1 MKIWPIRPDR
11 GAQGRTE
18 MPGAISAETARLL
31 PLLIPVTATAA
42 ATVVAAAAVF
52 AASAPSMS
60 VLAGVL
66 ALTVAAAFVEAHP
79 VPIEG
84 ISSDGVSLA
93 AVFIVGAAVV
103 YGWAAATLLAFVAH
117 LVVKYIRRQPPIRT
131 AYNSAVYAL
140 GGAAAGGAAALG
152 ALALGDMDAGVA
164 GLLVQVVAASA
175 AFYAVNIPLVAGI
188 ISLWSGEPF
197 VVILR
202 RSFAW
207 TAVPFSIMASVSLM
221 LAVLWERSP
230 FLATALVGPLVAIA
244 LYQRS
249 VYSALRAMRLALTD
263 PLTGLGNHRHFHER
277 LQHDLG
283 KAQEEGF
290 ALTLCLLDI
299 DNFKLINDRFGHP
312 AGDRVLA
319 QVAARLRQG
328 GEAFRLGGDEFAL
341 LLPRRDEHEGLAVAR
356 SVLERVAET
365 DTQFA
370 DSISMSAGVA
380 TYPQHG
386 VERAELVRVADS
398 ALYLAKEQG
407 KNTVRV
413 YRPDVIELAELRRL
427 AEGPDRAARLR
438 AAASLAHAV
447 DARDAYTG
455 SHSYMVGELAARVAR
470 RMGLDAEAVE
480 LTRLAGSLHDLG
492 KLAIPEEI
500 LRKPGPLN
508 EAERLVLERHPQI
521 GHRMLD
527 SLGVEPVASWV
538 LHHHERWDGDGYPER
553 KSGAEIPLGARILFV
568 ADAYDA
574 MTTDRVYR
582 GRLTHDQAMDE
593 LARCAGTQF
602 DPEVVVAFTA
612 EFDKP
617 RLELVASDGT

>member
-1 MKIWPIRPDR
+1 
-11 GAQGRTE
+11 
-18 MPGAISAETARLL
+18 
-31 PLLIPVTATAA
+31 
-42 ATVVAAAAVF
+42 VAAAISF
-52 AASAPSMS
+52 GASAPTLGVMG
-60 VLAGVL
+60 GVL
-66 ALTVAAAFVEAHP
+66 ALAVAATFVEAYP

-84 ISSDGVSLA
+84 IASGGVSLT
-93 AVFIVGAAVV
+93 AVFIVGAAVI
-103 YGWAAATLLAFVAH
+103 YGWAPAVMIGFIARATIE
-117 LVVKYIRRQPPIRT
+117 LVQRRPAIRL

-140 GGAAAGGAAALG
+140 GGGAAGTAAALVG
-152 ALALGDMDAGVA
+152 THNGVGGLFVEVILAAG
-164 GLLVQVVAASA
+164 
-175 AFYAVNIPLVAGI
+175 AFYAVNILLTAGI
-188 ISLWSGEPF
+188 IARWSGEPF
-197 VVILR
+197 LPLLKHSVY
-202 RSFAW
+202 W
-207 TAVPFSIMASVSLM
+207 TIVPFSIMASVSLM

-249 VYSALRAMRLALTD
+249 VHSALKAMRLALTD

-277 LQHDLG
+277 LQHDLD
-283 KAQEEGF
+283 KAQDEGF
-290 ALTLCLLDI
+290 PLTLCLLDI
-299 DNFKLINDRFGHP
+299 DNFKQINDRYGHP
-312 AGDRVLA
+312 TGDKVLA

-341 LLPRRDEHEGLAVAR
+341 LLPRRDEHEGLSIAR
-356 SVLERVAET
+356 SIIERMCETEVDLGEVLN
-365 DTQFA
+365 
-370 DSISMSAGVA
+370 MSAGVA

-386 VERAELVRVADS
+386 VERSELVRVADS

-413 YRPDVIELAELRRL
+413 YRPDVIELVELRRL

-455 SHSYMVGELAARVAR
+455 SHSYMVGELAARVAK
-470 RMGLDAEAVE
+470 RMGLDSESIE

-521 GHRMLD
+521 GYRMLD
-527 SLGVEPVASWV
+527 SLGVEPVATWV
-538 LHHHERWDGDGYPER
+538 LHHHERWDGNGYPEQ
-553 KSGAEIPLGARILFV
+553 KAGAEIPLGARILFV

-582 GRLTHDQAMDE
+582 GRLSHDRAIAE
-593 LARCAGTQF
+593 LERCAGTQF
-602 DPEVVVAFTA
+602 DPDVVAAFQE
-612 EFDKP
+612 EFDQP
-617 RLELVASDGT
+617 RLELVVSDSA

>member
-1 MKIWPIRPDR
+1 VKFRPVRSASASGDAVR
-11 GAQGRTE
+11 
-18 MPGAISAETARLL
+18 PGVSRETARLL
-31 PLLIPVTATAA
+31 PLLAPVALSAGAA
-42 ATVVAAAAVF
+42 LVAAAISF
-52 AASAPSMS
+52 GASTRTLGVMG
-60 VLAGVL
+60 GVL
-66 ALTVAAAFVEAHP
+66 ALAVAATFVEAYP

-84 ISSDGVSLA
+84 IASGGVSLT
-93 AVFIVGAAVV
+93 AVFIVGAAVI
-103 YGWAAATLLAFVAH
+103 YGWAPAVMIGFIARAIIE
-117 LVVKYIRRQPPIRT
+117 LVQRRPAIRLV
-131 AYNSAVYAL
+131 YNSAVYAL
-140 GGAAAGGAAALG
+140 GGGAAGTAAALVVTHNG
-152 ALALGDMDAGVA
+152 VGGLFFEVILAAG
-164 GLLVQVVAASA
+164 
-175 AFYAVNIPLVAGI
+175 AFYAVNILLTAGI
-188 ISLWSGEPF
+188 IARWSGEPF
-197 VVILR
+197 LPLLKHSVY
-202 RSFAW
+202 W
-207 TAVPFSIMASVSLM
+207 TVVPFSIMASVSLM

-249 VYSALRAMRLALTD
+249 VHSALKAMRLALTD

-277 LQHDLG
+277 LQHDLD
-283 KAQEEGF
+283 KAQDEGF
-290 ALTLCLLDI
+290 PLTLCLLDI
-299 DNFKLINDRFGHP
+299 DNFKQINDRYGHP
-312 AGDRVLA
+312 SGDKVLA

-341 LLPRRDEHEGLAVAR
+341 LLPRRDEHEGLSIAR
-356 SVLERVAET
+356 SIIERMCETEVDLGEVLN
-365 DTQFA
+365 
-370 DSISMSAGVA
+370 MSAGVA

-386 VERAELVRVADS
+386 VERSELVRVADS

-413 YRPDVIELAELRRL
+413 YRPDVIELVELRRL

-470 RMGLDAEAVE
+470 RMGLDSESIE

-521 GHRMLD
+521 GYRMLD
-527 SLGVEPVASWV
+527 SLGVEPVATWV
-538 LHHHERWDGDGYPER
+538 LHHHERWDGNGYPEQ
-553 KSGAEIPLGARILFV
+553 KAGAEIPLGARILFV

-582 GRLTHDQAMDE
+582 GRLSHDRAIAE
-593 LARCAGTQF
+593 LERCAGTQF
-602 DPEVVVAFTA
+602 DPDVVDAFKE
-612 EFDKP
+612 EFDQP
-617 RLELVASDGT
+617 RLELVVSDSA

>member
-1 MKIWPIRPDR
+1 MAML
-11 GAQGRTE
+11 G
-18 MPGAISAETARLL
+18 
-31 PLLIPVTATAA
+31 
-42 ATVVAAAAVF
+42 
-52 AASAPSMS
+52 
-60 VLAGVL
+60 GVL
-66 ALTVAAAFVEAHP
+66 ALAVAATFVEAYP

-84 ISSDGVSLA
+84 ISSGGVSLT
-93 AVFIVGAAVV
+93 AVFIVGAAVI
-103 YGWAAATLLAFVAH
+103 YGWAPAVIIGFIARASIE
-117 LVVKYIRRQPPIRT
+117 LVQRRPAIRL
-131 AYNSAVYAL
+131 AYNSSVYAL
-140 GGAAAGGAAALG
+140 GGGAAG
-152 ALALGDMDAGVA
+152 
-164 GLLVQVVAASA
+164 AASALIGAHNGVGGLFVEVILAAA
-175 AFYAVNIPLVAGI
+175 AFYAVNIPLTAGI
-188 ISLWSGEPF
+188 ISRWAREPF
-197 VVILR
+197 MPLLE
-202 RSFAW
+202 RSIYW
-207 TAVPFSIMASVSLM
+207 TVVPFSIMASVSLM

-249 VYSALRAMRLALTD
+249 VHSALKAMRLALTD

-277 LQHDLG
+277 LQHDLD

-290 ALTLCLLDI
+290 PLTLVLLDI
-299 DNFKLINDRFGHP
+299 DNFKQVNDRYGHP
-312 AGDRVLA
+312 TGDKVLA

-341 LLPRRDEHEGLAVAR
+341 LLPRRDEHEGLSIAR
-356 SVLERVAET
+356 SIIERMAET
-365 DTQFA
+365 EVDLGEVLN
-370 DSISMSAGVA
+370 MSAGVA

-386 VERAELVRVADS
+386 VERSELVRVADS
-398 ALYLAKEQG
+398 ALYVAKEQG

-413 YRPDVIELAELRRL
+413 YRPDVIEIAELRRL

-455 SHSYMVGELAARVAR
+455 SHSYMVGELAARVAK
-470 RMGLDAEAVE
+470 RMGLDSEAIE

-521 GHRMLD
+521 GYRMLD
-527 SLGVEPVASWV
+527 SLGVEPVATWV
-538 LHHHERWDGDGYPER
+538 LHHHERWDGNGYPEQ
-553 KSGAEIPLGARILFV
+553 KSGPEIPLGARILFV

-582 GRLTHDQAMDE
+582 GRLSHDRAIAE
-593 LARCAGTQF
+593 LERCAGTQF
-602 DPEVVVAFTA
+602 DPDVVAAFRE
-612 EFDKP
+612 EFDQP
-617 RLELVASDGT
+617 RLELVVSDSA

>member
-1 MKIWPIRPDR
+1 
-11 GAQGRTE
+11 
-18 MPGAISAETARLL
+18 MPLVG
-31 PLLIPVTATAA
+31 PVAFSGFAALAA
-42 ATVVAAAAVF
+42 ASLAF
-52 AASAPSMS
+52 AASSPSVA
-60 VLAGVL
+60 VLGGVL
-66 ALTVAAAFVEAHP
+66 ALCVAATFVEAHP

-84 ISSDGVSLA
+84 VSSEGISLA
-93 AVFIVGAAVV
+93 AVFIVGAAVI
-103 YGWAAATLLAFVAH
+103 YGWAPAVLIGFTAMAVIELIQRRHSAIR
-117 LVVKYIRRQPPIRT
+117 LV
-131 AYNSAVYAL
+131 YNSSVYAL
-140 GGAAAGGAAALG
+140 GGAAAGAAASLG
-152 ALALGDMDAGVA
+152 AREHGVA
-164 GLLVQVVAASA
+164 TLLLQVLLASS
-175 AFYAVNIPLVAGI
+175 AFYGVNFVLVAGI
-188 ISLWSGEPF
+188 ISRWSREPF
-197 VVILR
+197 LPIARKSLY
-202 RSFAW
+202 W

-230 FLATALVGPLVAIA
+230 LLATALVGPLVAIG

-249 VYSALRAMRLALTD
+249 VYSALKAMRLALTD

-277 LQHDLG
+277 LQRDLD
-283 KAQEEGF
+283 KAQADGF
-290 ALTLCLLDI
+290 PLTLCLLDI
-299 DNFKLINDRFGHP
+299 DNFKQINDRFGHP
-312 AGDRVLA
+312 VGDRVLA

-341 LLPRRDEHEGLAVAR
+341 LLPRRDEHEGLSIAK
-356 SVLERVAET
+356 SIIDRVAET
-365 DTQFA
+365 ECEHGGPL
-370 DSISMSAGVA
+370 SMSAGIA

-386 VERAELVRVADS
+386 VERSELVRVADS
-398 ALYLAKEQG
+398 ALYLAKEHG

-413 YRPDVIELAELRRL
+413 YRPDLIELAELRRL

-470 RMGLDAEAVE
+470 RMGLDPEAIE

-521 GHRMLD
+521 GFRMLD

-538 LHHHERWDGDGYPER
+538 LHHHERWDGAGYPER
-553 KSGAEIPLGARILFV
+553 KTGPEIPLGARILFV

-574 MTTDRVYR
+574 MTSDRVYR
-582 GRLTHDQAMDE
+582 SRLSHDRAMAE
-593 LARCAGTQF
+593 LERCAGTQF
-602 DPEVVVAFTA
+602 DPEVVAAFKA
-612 EFDKP
+612 EFDEP
-617 RLELVASDGT
+617 RHLELVPVAESA

>member
-1 MKIWPIRPDR
+1 M
-11 GAQGRTE
+11 T
-18 MPGAISAETARLL
+18 L
-31 PLLIPVTATAA
+31 
-42 ATVVAAAAVF
+42 AAAVALV
-52 AASAPSMS
+52 AAVVSL
-60 VLAGVL
+60 VLAEPSVAVLGGIL
-66 ALTVAAAFVEAHP
+66 ALAVAATFVEAYP

-84 ISSDGVSLA
+84 ISSGGVSLT

-103 YGWAAATLLAFVAH
+103 YGWEPGVLIGFGARASIELLQRRPA
-117 LVVKYIRRQPPIRT
+117 IRL

-140 GGAAAGGAAALG
+140 GGGAAGAAAALIG
-152 ALALGDMDAGVA
+152 AHNGVGGLFVEVLLAA
-164 GLLVQVVAASA
+164 A
-175 AFYAVNIPLVAGI
+175 AFYAVNIPLTAGI
-188 ISLWSGEPF
+188 ISRWTHEAFLPLLKHS
-197 VVILR
+197 IY
-202 RSFAW
+202 W

-221 LAVLWERSP
+221 LSVLWERSP
-230 FLATALVGPLVAIA
+230 LLATALVGPLVAIA

-249 VYSALRAMRLALTD
+249 VHSALKAMRLALTD

-277 LQHDLG
+277 LQHDLER
-283 KAQEEGF
+283 AQAEGF

-299 DNFKLINDRFGHP
+299 DNFKQVNDRYGHP
-312 AGDRVLA
+312 VGDRVLA

-341 LLPRRDEHEGLAVAR
+341 LLARRDEHEGLSIAR
-356 SVLERVAET
+356 SVIERIADSDLNVAE
-365 DTQFA
+365 
-370 DSISMSAGVA
+370 SLSMSAGVA

-386 VERAELVRVADS
+386 VERNELVRVADS

-455 SHSYMVGELAARVAR
+455 SHSYMVGELAARVAK
-470 RMGLDAEAVE
+470 RMGLDSEAIE

-521 GHRMLD
+521 GYRMLD
-527 SLGVEPVASWV
+527 SLGVEPVATWV
-538 LHHHERWDGDGYPER
+538 LHHHERWDGKGYPEQR
-553 KSGAEIPLGARILFV
+553 SGSEIPLGARILFV

-582 GRLTHDQAMDE
+582 GRLSHDRAIAE
-593 LARCAGTQF
+593 LERCAGTQF
-602 DPEVVVAFTA
+602 DPDVVDAFRA
-612 EFDKP
+612 EFDQP
-617 RLELVASDGT
+617 RLELVASDSA

>member
-1 MKIWPIRPDR
+1 VKLRSIRSSESASGDAVR
-11 GAQGRTE
+11 
-18 MPGAISAETARLL
+18 PGVSAETARLL
-31 PLLIPVTATAA
+31 PLLVPVTLSASAA
-42 ATVVAAAAVF
+42 LVAAAVSF
-52 AASAPSMS
+52 GLSEPTLGVMG
-60 VLAGVL
+60 GVL
-66 ALTVAAAFVEAHP
+66 ALAVAATFVEAYP

-84 ISSDGVSLA
+84 IASGGVSLT
-93 AVFIVGAAVV
+93 AVFIVGAAVI
-103 YGWAAATLLAFVAH
+103 YGWAPAVMIGFVARATIE
-117 LVVKYIRRQPPIRT
+117 LVQRRPAIRL

-140 GGAAAGGAAALG
+140 AGGAGGAAAAIVG
-152 ALALGDMDAGVA
+152 THAGVG
-164 GLLVQVVAASA
+164 GLFVEVLLAAA
-175 AFYAVNIPLVAGI
+175 AFYAVNILLTAGI
-188 ISLWSGEPF
+188 IARWSGEPF
-197 VVILR
+197 LPLLKHSVY
-202 RSFAW
+202 W
-207 TAVPFSIMASVSLM
+207 TIVPFSIMASVSLM

-249 VYSALRAMRLALTD
+249 VHSALKAMRLALTD

-277 LQHDLG
+277 LQHDLD

-290 ALTLCLLDI
+290 PLTLVLLDI
-299 DNFKLINDRFGHP
+299 DNFKQVNDRYGHP
-312 AGDRVLA
+312 TGDKVLA

-341 LLPRRDEHEGLAVAR
+341 LLPRRDEHEGLSVAR
-356 SVLERVAET
+356 SIIERTAET
-365 DTQFA
+365 EVEVGEVLN
-370 DSISMSAGVA
+370 MSAGVA

-386 VERAELVRVADS
+386 VERSELVRVADS
-398 ALYLAKEQG
+398 ALYLAKDQG

-455 SHSYMVGELAARVAR
+455 SHSYMVGELAARVAK
-470 RMGLDAEAVE
+470 RMGLDSESIE

-521 GHRMLD
+521 GYRMLD
-527 SLGVEPVASWV
+527 SLGVEPVATWV
-538 LHHHERWDGDGYPER
+538 LHHHERWDGRGYPEQ
-553 KSGAEIPLGARILFV
+553 KAGDDIPLGARILFV

-582 GRLTHDQAMDE
+582 GRLSHDRAIAE
-593 LARCAGTQF
+593 LERCAGTQF
-602 DPEVVVAFTA
+602 DPDVVAAFKE
-612 EFDKP
+612 EFDQP
-617 RLELVASDGT
+617 RLELVVSDSA

>member
-1 MKIWPIRPDR
+1 
-11 GAQGRTE
+11 
-18 MPGAISAETARLL
+18 
-31 PLLIPVTATAA
+31 AA
-42 ATVVAAAAVF
+42 A
-52 AASAPSMS
+52 
-60 VLAGVL
+60 
-66 ALTVAAAFVEAHP
+66 
-79 VPIEG
+79 
-84 ISSDGVSLA
+84 
-93 AVFIVGAAVV
+93 GAAVALV
-103 YGWAAATLLAFVAH
+103 GNPTGVAH
-117 LVVKYIRRQPPIRT
+117 LFLDI
-131 AYNSAVYAL
+131 L
-140 GGAAAGGAAALG
+140 GAAAG
-152 ALALGDMDAGVA
+152 
-164 GLLVQVVAASA
+164 
-175 AFYAVNIPLVAGI
+175 FYGVNILLTAGI
-188 ISLWSGEPF
+188 ISRWSGDPF
-197 VVILR
+197 FPLLK
-202 RSFAW
+202 RSIYW

-230 FLATALVGPLVAIA
+230 LLATALVGPLVAIA

-249 VYSALRAMRLALTD
+249 VYSALKAMRLALTD
-263 PLTGLGNHRHFHER
+263 PLSGLGNHRHFHER
-277 LQHDLG
+277 LQHDLD

-290 ALTLCLLDI
+290 ALTLCLLDV
-299 DNFKLINDRFGHP
+299 DNFKQINDRFGHP

-341 LLPRRDEHEGLAVAR
+341 LLPRRDEHEGLSIAR
-356 SVLERVAET
+356 SVIERVAET
-365 DTQFA
+365 ECEFGGTL
-370 DSISMSAGVA
+370 SMSAGIA

-386 VERAELVRVADS
+386 VERSELVRVADS

-470 RMGLDAEAVE
+470 RMGLDGEAVE

-521 GHRMLD
+521 GYRMLD
-527 SLGVEPVASWV
+527 SLGVEPVATWV
-538 LHHHERWDGDGYPER
+538 LHHHERWDGNGYPER
-553 KSGAEIPLGARILFV
+553 KSGGEIPLGARILFV

-582 GRLTHDQAMDE
+582 GRLSHDRAIAE
-593 LARCAGTQF
+593 LERCAGTQF
-602 DPEVVVAFTA
+602 DPEVVTAFRA
-612 EFDKP
+612 EFDQP
-617 RLELVASDGT
+617 RHLELVAAESA

>member
-1 MKIWPIRPDR
+1 V
-11 GAQGRTE
+11 
-18 MPGAISAETARLL
+18 AIL
-31 PLLIPVTATAA
+31 
-42 ATVVAAAAVF
+42 AAAVAF
-52 AASAPSMS
+52 AASAPTVGVMG
-60 VLAGVL
+60 GVL
-66 ALTVAAAFVEAHP
+66 ALAVAATFVEAYP

-84 ISSDGVSLA
+84 ISSGGVSLT

-103 YGWAAATLLAFVAH
+103 YGWAPAIMIGFIARATIE
-117 LVVKYIRRQPPIRT
+117 LVQRRPAIRL

-140 GGAAAGGAAALG
+140 AGGAAG
-152 ALALGDMDAGVA
+152 AAAVLVGAHSGVG
-164 GLLVQVVAASA
+164 GLFLHVLMAAV
-175 AFYAVNIPLVAGI
+175 AFYAVNILLTAGI
-188 ISLWSGEPF
+188 ISRWSGEPF
-197 VVILR
+197 LPLLR
-202 RSFAW
+202 HSVYW
-207 TAVPFSIMASVSLM
+207 TVVPFSIMASVSLM

-249 VYSALRAMRLALTD
+249 VHSALKAMRLALTD

-277 LQHDLG
+277 LQHDLD

-290 ALTLCLLDI
+290 PLTLCLLDI
-299 DNFKLINDRFGHP
+299 DNFKQVNDRYGHP
-312 AGDRVLA
+312 TGDKVLA

-341 LLPRRDEHEGLAVAR
+341 LLPRRDEHEGLSIAR
-356 SVLERVAET
+356 SIIERMSETEIDLGEVLN
-365 DTQFA
+365 
-370 DSISMSAGVA
+370 MSAGVA

-386 VERAELVRVADS
+386 VERSELVRVADS
-398 ALYLAKEQG
+398 ALYVAKEQG

-413 YRPDVIELAELRRL
+413 YRPDVIEIAELRRL

-455 SHSYMVGELAARVAR
+455 SHSYMVGELAARVAK
-470 RMGLDAEAVE
+470 RMGLDSESIE
-480 LTRLAGSLHDLG
+480 LARLAGSLHDLG

-521 GHRMLD
+521 GYRMLD
-527 SLGVEPVASWV
+527 SLGVEPVATWV
-538 LHHHERWDGDGYPER
+538 LHHHERWDGNGYPEQ
-553 KSGAEIPLGARILFV
+553 KAGLEIPLGARILFV

-582 GRLTHDQAMDE
+582 GRLSHDRAIAE
-593 LARCAGTQF
+593 LERCAGTQF
-602 DPEVVVAFTA
+602 DPEVVAAFKD
-612 EFDKP
+612 EFDQP
-617 RLELVASDGT
+617 RLELVVSESA

>member
-1 MKIWPIRPDR
+1 MTSRPIRSSESVSEP
-11 GAQGRTE
+11 AKT
-18 MPGAISAETARLL
+18 PGAISSETARLL
-31 PLLIPVTATAA
+31 PLLVP
-42 ATVVAAAAVF
+42 VVAGAGIVVVGASVAF
-52 AASAPSMS
+52 ALSGPTLA
-60 VLAGVL
+60 VLAGAL
-66 ALTVAAAFVEAHP
+66 ALAAAFVDAHP

-84 ISSDGVSLA
+84 IPSDGISLA
-93 AVFIVGAAVV
+93 AVFIVGAAVI
-103 YGWAAATLLAFVAH
+103 YGWAAAALVAFVAQLLAELTRH
-117 LVVKYIRRQPPIRT
+117 HPPIRVT
-131 AYNSAVYAL
+131 YNCAVYAFA
-140 GGAAAGGAAALG
+140 GAAAGGMASVGML
-152 ALALGDMDAGVA
+152 DAGVA
-164 GLLVQVVAASA
+164 GLLFQVLAASA

-197 VVILR
+197 FGLLR
-202 RSFAW
+202 RSVHG
-207 TAVPFSIMASVSLM
+207 TLVPFSIMASVSLM

-277 LQHDLG
+277 LQHDLD

-328 GEAFRLGGDEFAL
+328 GEAFRLGGDEFAI
-341 LLPRRDEHEGLAVAR
+341 LLPRRDENEGLAIAR
-356 SVLERVAET
+356 SVVDRIAET
-365 DTQFA
+365 D
-370 DSISMSAGVA
+370 SEVVESLSMSAGIA

-386 VERAELVRVADS
+386 VERSELVRVADS

-413 YRPDVIELAELRRL
+413 YRPDVVELAELRRL

-470 RMGLDAEAVE
+470 RMGLDGEAIE

-553 KSGAEIPLGARILFV
+553 KSGSEIPLGARILFV

-582 GRLTHDQAMDE
+582 GRLSHDQAMDE
-593 LARCAGTQF
+593 LTRCAGTQF
-602 DPEVVVAFTA
+602 DPDVVAAFKA
-612 EFDKP
+612 EFDRP
-617 RLELVASDGT
+617 RLELVASDGAQ

>member
-1 MKIWPIRPDR
+1 MI
-11 GAQGRTE
+11 G
-18 MPGAISAETARLL
+18 
-31 PLLIPVTATAA
+31 
-42 ATVVAAAAVF
+42 
-52 AASAPSMS
+52 
-60 VLAGVL
+60 
-66 ALTVAAAFVEAHP
+66 
-79 VPIEG
+79 
-84 ISSDGVSLA
+84 
-93 AVFIVGAAVV
+93 
-103 YGWAAATLLAFVAH
+103 FVARAAIELLQRRPVIR
-117 LVVKYIRRQPPIRT
+117 LV
-131 AYNSAVYAL
+131 YNSSVYAL
-140 GGAAAGGAAALG
+140 GGAAAGASVALVGQPTGVSHLFLDILGAAAG
-152 ALALGDMDAGVA
+152 
-164 GLLVQVVAASA
+164 
-175 AFYAVNIPLVAGI
+175 FYGVNILLTAGI
-188 ISLWSGEPF
+188 ISRWSGDPF
-197 VVILR
+197 FPLLK
-202 RSFAW
+202 RSIYW

-230 FLATALVGPLVAIA
+230 LLATALVGPLVAIA

-249 VYSALRAMRLALTD
+249 VYSALKAMRLALTD
-263 PLTGLGNHRHFHER
+263 PLSGLGNHRHFHER
-277 LQHDLG
+277 LQHDLD

-290 ALTLCLLDI
+290 ALTLCLLDV
-299 DNFKLINDRFGHP
+299 DNFKQINDRFGHP

-341 LLPRRDEHEGLAVAR
+341 LLPRRDEHEGLSIAR
-356 SVLERVAET
+356 SVIERVSET
-365 DTQFA
+365 ACDFGGTL
-370 DSISMSAGVA
+370 SMSAGIA

-386 VERAELVRVADS
+386 VERSELVRVADS

-470 RMGLDAEAVE
+470 RMGLDGEAVE

-521 GHRMLD
+521 GYRMLD

-538 LHHHERWDGDGYPER
+538 LHHHERWDGNGYPER
-553 KSGAEIPLGARILFV
+553 KSGGEIPLGARILFV

-582 GRLTHDQAMDE
+582 GRLSHDRAIAE
-593 LARCAGTQF
+593 LERCAGTQF
-602 DPEVVVAFTA
+602 DPDVVVAFRA
-612 EFDKP
+612 EFDQP
-617 RLELVASDGT
+617 RHLELVAAESA

>member
-1 MKIWPIRPDR
+1 VKFRPVRSASASGDAVR
-11 GAQGRTE
+11 
-18 MPGAISAETARLL
+18 PGVSRETARLL
-31 PLLIPVTATAA
+31 PLLAPVALSAGAA
-42 ATVVAAAAVF
+42 LVAAAISF
-52 AASAPSMS
+52 GAATPTLGVMG
-60 VLAGVL
+60 GVL
-66 ALTVAAAFVEAHP
+66 ALAVAATFVEAYP

-84 ISSDGVSLA
+84 IASGGVSLT
-93 AVFIVGAAVV
+93 AVFIVGAAVI
-103 YGWAAATLLAFVAH
+103 YGWAPAVMIGFIARAIIE
-117 LVVKYIRRQPPIRT
+117 LVQRRPAIRLV
-131 AYNSAVYAL
+131 YNSAVYAL
-140 GGAAAGGAAALG
+140 GGGAAGTAAALVVTHNG
-152 ALALGDMDAGVA
+152 VGGLFFEVILAAG
-164 GLLVQVVAASA
+164 
-175 AFYAVNIPLVAGI
+175 AFYAVNILLTAGI
-188 ISLWSGEPF
+188 IARWSGEPF
-197 VVILR
+197 LPLLKHSVY
-202 RSFAW
+202 W
-207 TAVPFSIMASVSLM
+207 TVVPFSIMASVSLM

-249 VYSALRAMRLALTD
+249 VHSALKAMRLALTD

-277 LQHDLG
+277 LQHDLD
-283 KAQEEGF
+283 KAQDEGF
-290 ALTLCLLDI
+290 PLTLCLLDI
-299 DNFKLINDRFGHP
+299 DNFKQINDRYGHP
-312 AGDRVLA
+312 SGDRVLA

-341 LLPRRDEHEGLAVAR
+341 LLPRRDEHEGLSIAR
-356 SVLERVAET
+356 SIIERMCETEVDLGEVLN
-365 DTQFA
+365 
-370 DSISMSAGVA
+370 MSAGVA

-386 VERAELVRVADS
+386 VERSELVRVADS

-413 YRPDVIELAELRRL
+413 YRPDVIELVELRRL

-470 RMGLDAEAVE
+470 RMGLDSESIE

-521 GHRMLD
+521 GYRMLD
-527 SLGVEPVASWV
+527 SLGVEPVATWV
-538 LHHHERWDGDGYPER
+538 LHHHERWDGNGYPEQ
-553 KSGAEIPLGARILFV
+553 KAGAEIPLGARILFV

-582 GRLTHDQAMDE
+582 GRLSHDRAIAE
-593 LARCAGTQF
+593 LERCAGTQF
-602 DPEVVVAFTA
+602 DPDVVDAFKE
-612 EFDKP
+612 EFDQP
-617 RLELVASDGT
+617 RLELVVSDSA

>member
-1 MKIWPIRPDR
+1 MKVTPIRSPESASGEVER
-11 GAQGRTE
+11 
-18 MPGAISAETARLL
+18 PGALASRETARLL
-31 PLLIPVTATAA
+31 PLLAPVALGAGAALAA
-42 ATVVAAAAVF
+42 AGYAIAASTPTLTVLGGLLALAVAA
-52 AASAPSMS
+52 
-60 VLAGVL
+60 
-66 ALTVAAAFVEAHP
+66 TFVEAYP

-84 ISSDGVSLA
+84 ISSGGVSLT
-93 AVFIVGAAVV
+93 AVFIVGAAVI
-103 YGWAAATLLAFVAH
+103 YGWAPAVIIGFLARASIELVQRRPAIRLL
-117 LVVKYIRRQPPIRT
+117 
-131 AYNSAVYAL
+131 YNSGVYAL
-140 GGAAAGGAAALG
+140 GGAAAGGAVAL
-152 ALALGDMDAGVA
+152 LGPADGVA
-164 GLLVQVVAASA
+164 HLFFDVVLAAA
-175 AFYAVNIPLVAGI
+175 AFYAVNIPLTAGI
-188 ISLWSGEPF
+188 ISRWSGEAF
-197 VVILR
+197 LVLLK
-202 RSFAW
+202 RSVYW
-207 TAVPFSIMASVSLM
+207 TVVPFSIMASVSLM
-221 LAVLWERSP
+221 LAVLWDRSP
-230 FLATALVGPLVAIA
+230 LLATALVGPLVAIA

-249 VYSALRAMRLALTD
+249 VYSALKAMRLALTD

-277 LQHDLG
+277 LQRDLN

-290 ALTLCLLDI
+290 ALTLCLLDV
-299 DNFKLINDRFGHP
+299 DNFKQINDRFGHP

-341 LLPRRDEHEGLAVAR
+341 LLPRRDEHEGLSIAR
-356 SVLERVAET
+356 SVIERVAATESDVGGT
-365 DTQFA
+365 L
-370 DSISMSAGVA
+370 SMSAGIA

-386 VERAELVRVADS
+386 VERSELVRVADS

-413 YRPDVIELAELRRL
+413 FRPDVLELTELRRL

-470 RMGLDAEAVE
+470 RIGLEPEAVE

-521 GHRMLD
+521 GYRMLE
-527 SLGVEPVASWV
+527 SLGIEPVASWV

-553 KSGAEIPLGARILFV
+553 KAGGEIPLGARILFV

-582 GRLTHDQAMDE
+582 GRLSHDRAISE
-593 LARCAGTQF
+593 LERCAGTQF
-602 DPEVVVAFTA
+602 DPDVVAAFRA
-612 EFDKP
+612 EFDEP
-617 RLELVASDGT
+617 RRLELVALQTA

>member
-1 MKIWPIRPDR
+1 V
-11 GAQGRTE
+11 
-18 MPGAISAETARLL
+18 AIL
-31 PLLIPVTATAA
+31 
-42 ATVVAAAAVF
+42 AAAVAF
-52 AASAPSMS
+52 AASAPTVGVMG
-60 VLAGVL
+60 GVL
-66 ALTVAAAFVEAHP
+66 ALAVAATFVEAYP

-84 ISSDGVSLA
+84 ISSGGVSLT
-93 AVFIVGAAVV
+93 AVFIVGAAVI
-103 YGWAAATLLAFVAH
+103 YGWAPAIMIGFIARATIE
-117 LVVKYIRRQPPIRT
+117 LVQRRPAIRL

-140 GGAAAGGAAALG
+140 AGGAAGAAAALVG
-152 ALALGDMDAGVA
+152 AHSGVGGLFLHVLMAAG
-164 GLLVQVVAASA
+164 
-175 AFYAVNIPLVAGI
+175 AFYTVNILLTAGI
-188 ISLWSGEPF
+188 ISRWSGEPF
-197 VVILR
+197 LPLLR
-202 RSFAW
+202 HSVYW
-207 TAVPFSIMASVSLM
+207 TVVPFSIMASVSLM

-249 VYSALRAMRLALTD
+249 VHSALKAMRLALTD

-277 LQHDLG
+277 LQHDLD

-290 ALTLCLLDI
+290 PLTLCLLDI
-299 DNFKLINDRFGHP
+299 DNFKQVNDRYGHP
-312 AGDRVLA
+312 TGDKILA

-341 LLPRRDEHEGLAVAR
+341 LLPRRDEHEGLSIAR
-356 SVLERVAET
+356 SIIERMSETEIDLGEVLN
-365 DTQFA
+365 
-370 DSISMSAGVA
+370 MSAGVA

-386 VERAELVRVADS
+386 VERSELVRVADS
-398 ALYLAKEQG
+398 ALYVAKEQG

-413 YRPDVIELAELRRL
+413 YRPDVIEIAELRRL

-455 SHSYMVGELAARVAR
+455 SHSYMVGELAARVAK
-470 RMGLDAEAVE
+470 RMGLDSESIE

-521 GHRMLD
+521 GYRMLD
-527 SLGVEPVASWV
+527 SLGVEPVATWV
-538 LHHHERWDGDGYPER
+538 LHHHERWDGNGYPEQ
-553 KSGAEIPLGARILFV
+553 KAGQEIPLGARILFV

-582 GRLTHDQAMDE
+582 GRLSHDRAIAE
-593 LARCAGTQF
+593 LERCAGTQF
-602 DPEVVVAFTA
+602 DPAVVAAFKE
-612 EFDKP
+612 EFDQP
-617 RLELVASDGT
+617 RLELVVSESA